1 MRRRRDEPIT
11 IERLE
16 RALALVSW
24 MMLEDGPAWTPYF
37 ERLESEIAA
46 MRARDDAMSRA
57 RRYLDLQATSASD
70 GVRAIA

>member
-1 MRRRRDEPIT
+1 MRRRDQPIT
-11 IERLE
+11 IERVE

-24 MMLEDGPAWTPYF
+24 MMIEDGPAWTPYF
-37 ERLESEIAA
+37 ERLERELAT

-57 RRYLDLQATSASD
+57 RRYLDAQAAAASD

>member
-1 MRRRRDEPIT
+1 MRRRDEPIT

-24 MMLEDGPAWTPYF
+24 MMIEDGPAWTPYF
-37 ERLESEIAA
+37 ERLESELAA

-57 RRYLDLQATSASD
+57 RRYLDAHAASASD